1 MKKEI
6 EKKFLVKGDFK
17 STANYKT
24 RIFQGYFSAEP
35 SSSVRVRVLGKSG
48 FITIKGESDPS
59 GLTRNEWEYKIPVT
73 DARELL
79 GVCPGGF
86 IQKTRYYVEF
96 KSHTFEV
103 DEFSGE
109 NEGLVVA
116 ELELKSE
123 DERFEVPPWLGK
135 EVTGDP
141 KYYNI
146 MLLKH
151 PFKSW

>member
-6 EKKFLVKGDFK
+6 ERKFLVKGDFK
-17 STANYKT
+17 STANSYIK
-24 RIFQGYFSAEP
+24 IFQAYLSVEP
-35 SSSVRVRVLGKSG
+35 GHSVRVRVLGNNG
-48 FITIKGESDPS
+48 FITIKGDSDPS
-59 GLTRNEWEYKIPVT
+59 GLTRNEWEYEIPVS

-79 GVCPGGF
+79 GICSGGF
-86 IQKTRYYVEF
+86 IQKTRYYIEF
-96 KSHTFEV
+96 KGHTFEV

-109 NEGLVVA
+109 NEGLVIA
-116 ELELKSE
+116 ELELNRE
-123 DERFEVPPWLGK
+123 DEVFVVPSWLGK
-135 EVTGDP
+135 EVTGDQ